1 MRLLLIRHGQTRAN
15 QDGVLDT
22 APPGPALTATGRM
35 QAEALVDAL
44 AGEGIGALYV
54 SPHTRARATA
64 APLAAALAREAQ
76 VRDGLRE
83 VAAGVLEG
91 STAREDIGRYA
102 AVAAAWAAGRT
113 GVPMPGAPS
122 GAAFF
127 RRFDGVVAEA
137 AGCGAEVV
145 ALVTHGTAVRVWTA
159 ARTEN
164 VSVDFVLEHEVPNT
178 GVVAVEG
185 TPETGWRTVSWCGT
199 ALGAGAL
206 SGSGA
211 G

>member
-1 MRLLLIRHGQTRAN
+1 MRLLLIRHGRTRAN

-22 APPGPALTATGRM
+22 APPGPALTPAGRR
-35 QAEALVDAL
+35 QAAALVDAL
-44 AGEGIGALYV
+44 AGEDIGALYV
-54 SPHTRARATA
+54 SPLTRARMTA
-64 APLAAALAREAQ
+64 APLSAALARQAV
-76 VRDGLRE
+76 VRAGLRE
-83 VAAGVLEG
+83 VEAGALEG
-91 STAREDIGRYA
+91 STAPEDIGRYA

-159 ARTEN
+159 ARTAN
-164 VSVDFVLEHEVPNT
+164 VSVDFVLEHEVSNT

-185 TPETGWRTVSWCGT
+185 TPETGWHTVSWCGT
-199 ALGAGAL
+199 ALTTDAL
-206 SGSGA
+206 SGTGGA
-211 G
+211 